1 MAIALCKSEC
11 VVAVYPKVSDY
22 FWPDLYSPHPCLP
35 YLGKEG
41 FGKTGLTS
49 NRALVVQA
57 DCDRLTQAAV
67 FSSCRYSCWQSGM
80 GSIAGKE
87 KLKLP
92 TNKHTDVGS
101 GMAIIANLAL
111 ATGIVPERERRPWRY
126 PHQLFRFGCGS
137 LINPSNS
144 TVPIKSPFPHYSC
157 ILYNQISILTQK
169 QCFSQA
175 KTVFRHFFCINLQG
189 LKFIQK
195 PIL

>member
-1 MAIALCKSEC
+1 MLALS
-11 VVAVYPKVSDY
+11 
-22 FWPDLYSPHPCLP
+22 
-35 YLGKEG
+35 GEG
-41 FGKTGLTS
+41 RIWETGLTS

-92 TNKHTDVGS
+92 TNKHTDVKLA
-101 GMAIIANLAL
+101 MANLAL

-126 PHQLFRFGCGS
+126 PHQLFRFGCCS
-137 LINPSNS
+137 LTNPSNS
-144 TVPIKSPFPHYSC
+144 TAPIKSPFPHYSC

-169 QCFSQA
+169 QFFSEA